1 MSATQI
7 ILLLLGLYIVYSY
20 VRKFAISRKIN
31 HYSASEAKEKIKNP
45 SYILLDV
52 RTDKERKSGSI
63 RCSVH
68 IPIGQLKSKLGDLN
82 KYKNKEIIC
91 FCRTGSRSLTAA
103 SILYKAGF
111 NAANMK
117 GGIVT
122 WNFSNK
128 K

>member
-1 MSATQI
+1 MSVTQI
-7 ILLLLGLYIVYSY
+7 ILLVLVLFIVYNY
-20 VRKFAISRKIN
+20 ARKFAISRKIN
-31 HYSASEAKEKIKNP
+31 HYSASEAKEKIKSP

-52 RTDKERKSGSI
+52 RTDAERKSGTI
-63 RCSVH
+63 RGSLH
-68 IPIGQLKSKLGDLN
+68 IPINKLRSKLGDLE

-122 WNFSNK
+122 WNFTNK

>member
-7 ILLLLGLYIVYSY
+7 ILILLGLYIVYSY
-20 VRKFAISRKIN
+20 ARKFAISKKIN
-31 HYSASEAKEKIKNP
+31 HYTAAEAKEKLKSP

-52 RTDKERKSGSI
+52 RTAAERKSGTI
-63 RCSVH
+63 KGSVH
-68 IPIGQLKSKLGDLN
+68 IPIAQLKSKLGELE
-82 KYKNKEIIC
+82 KYKSKEIIC
-91 FCRTGSRSLTAA
+91 FCRTGSRSLGAA
-103 SILYKAGF
+103 SILYRAGF

-122 WNFSNK
+122 WNYSNK

>member
-1 MSATQI
+1 MSVTQI
-7 ILLLLGLYIVYSY
+7 ILLVLVLYIVYSY
-20 VRKFAISRKIN
+20 AKKLAISRKIN
-31 HYSASEAKEKIKNP
+31 HYSAGEAKEKIKSP

-52 RTDKERKSGSI
+52 RTEKERKSGTIKGSI
-63 RCSVH
+63 H
-68 IPIGQLKSKLGDLN
+68 IPIAQLKSKLHDLD

-103 SILYKAGF
+103 SILYRAGF

-122 WNFSNK
+122 WNYSNK